1 MNSVVNQTYSNVE
14 VIVVDDGS
22 VDESKSVVQSVLEEE
37 SATGS
42 LIRQE
47 NAGASAA
54 RNRGIWEAGGD
65 YYLFLDA
72 DDVLVP
78 NAVEQHLQTMRRQDA
93 DATVADWINVYQESG
108 EEQRESAAFRF
119 PEDPLASLIYKPM
132 HTSAAMIRR
141 NERQWDE
148 SMVVNE
154 VFDYFLGAMAEDGM
168 SIAHTGSTGSR
179 VRHEHS
185 EARITALHDHWEPV
199 ARIELLAGYKETLR
213 ELAMLNPR
221 REAVLDQKQLSR
233 LYSAMRRYEGATEAG
248 AQVDINRRRLP
259 SYYWFESVGLAGAAY
274 VLGVDRGA
282 RLFYEINRW
291 LGRV

>member
-1 MNSVVNQTYSNVE
+1 
-14 VIVVDDGS
+14 
-22 VDESKSVVQSVLEEE
+22 
-37 SATGS
+37 
-42 LIRQE
+42 
-47 NAGASAA
+47 
-54 RNRGIWEAGGD
+54 
-65 YYLFLDA
+65 
-72 DDVLVP
+72 
-78 NAVEQHLQTMRRQDA
+78 MRRQDA
-93 DATVADWINVYQESG
+93 DATVTDWINVYQESG

-119 PEDPLASLIYKPM
+119 HEDPLASLIYKPM
-132 HTSAAMIRR
+132 HTSAVMIRR
-141 NERQWDE
+141 NDRRWDE

-154 VFDYFLGAMAEDGM
+154 VFDYFLGAMAEGGM
-168 SIAHTGSTGSR
+168 SIAYTGYVGSR

-185 EARITALHDHWEPV
+185 EVRITALHDHWEPV
-199 ARIELLAGYKETLR
+199 ARIELLAGYKDTLR

-259 SYYWFESVGLAGAAY
+259 SYYWFEPLGLAGVAY
-274 VLGVDRGA
+274 MLGVDRGA